1 MTTSALLINRDKWC
15 FQAGAHGTQVGSWR
29 RPLHSNLP
37 PPPLLLLRNS
47 CNNKLAHLASR
58 HSHTIYL
65 VCWHLALSSIYLSF
79 MLILWYFSLFKDFL
93 FWVIFLSDT
102 DRLFLAFTELS
113 PLYWVNRFLHR
124 WSSWILEMIFLYL
137 LSVSPFLILSPIK
150 NPYDHLMINTLINE
164 IMGVSPLQHAVSCLC
179 WICALHLSLRDHAE
193 IIMRAKCSN

>member
-102 DRLFLAFTELS
+102 DRLFLAFTELVS

-124 WSSWILEMIFLYL
+124 WSSWILELICLY
-137 LSVSPFLILSPIK
+137 F
-150 NPYDHLMINTLINE
+150 
-164 IMGVSPLQHAVSCLC
+164 
-179 WICALHLSLRDHAE
+179 
-193 IIMRAKCSN
+193 

>member
-29 RPLHSNLP
+29 RPLHSNL
-37 PPPLLLLRNS
+37 PPLLLLRNS

-102 DRLFLAFTELS
+102 DFFLSFTVVS
-113 PLYWVNRFLHR
+113 PLYWVNIDSYTGDHRGFLN
-124 WSSWILEMIFLYL
+124 WFVYTFSITFSNSQSSKKPLWWFDDKYL
-137 LSVSPFLILSPIK
+137 
-150 NPYDHLMINTLINE
+150 N
-164 IMGVSPLQHAVSCLC
+164 
-179 WICALHLSLRDHAE
+179 
-193 IIMRAKCSN
+193 

>member
-15 FQAGAHGTQVGSWR
+15 FQAGAHGTHVGSWR

-58 HSHTIYL
+58 HSHTIHL

-102 DRLFLAFTELS
+102 DRLFFVI
-113 PLYWVNRFLHR
+113 YWVISALLSKYRFLHR
-124 WSSWILEMIFLYL
+124 WSSWILELICLY
-137 LSVSPFLILSPIK
+137 F
-150 NPYDHLMINTLINE
+150 
-164 IMGVSPLQHAVSCLC
+164 
-179 WICALHLSLRDHAE
+179 
-193 IIMRAKCSN
+193 